1 MSKDTRTDKTRINK
15 MEHTQ
20 TFLRA
25 IRRDLGG
32 KTAGKGAKLYLLF
45 PSLTLPLESSPT
57 LSVEKL
63 SSMKPGP

>member
-20 TFLRA
+20 PFLRA

-32 KTAGKGAKLYLLF
+32 KTAGKGTEQICMEGA
-45 PSLTLPLESSPT
+45 SLPFQGPHGGPPLPCC
-57 LSVEKL
+57 
-63 SSMKPGP
+63 GN

>member
-32 KTAGKGAKLYLLF
+32 KTAGKGAKQIRMEGASLPFQGPHSGPLL
-45 PSLTLPLESSPT
+45 PSCWN
-57 LSVEKL
+57 
-63 SSMKPGP
+63 